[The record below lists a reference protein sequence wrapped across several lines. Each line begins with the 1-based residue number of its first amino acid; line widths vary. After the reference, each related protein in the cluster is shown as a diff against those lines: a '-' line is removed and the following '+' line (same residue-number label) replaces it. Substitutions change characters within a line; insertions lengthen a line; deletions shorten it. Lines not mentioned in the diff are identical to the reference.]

1 MSKMTMMAAH
11 FAAFSARMAAAS
23 VVLEVKEDQDLGKV
37 IDKIGRGFEEY
48 KSAND
53 QRLKELAEKGAVDPT
68 TKSKLE
74 KLDAELDKL
83 ADLKKAVEELAI
95 KASRPGA
102 GGDGKGAVSPEKK
115 AYQDAFLNWM
125 RNPSDPQASMDL
137 KAASKAVETRAVQTT
152 TLTGSAGGF
161 ALPEQIE
168 STIARLSRD
177 ISPMRQIAT
186 VRTVGTSDYKE
197 LFDVNGGAFE
207 WVGETGT
214 RGQTATAD
222 LAEVVPT
229 MGTASARPRASEES
243 LDDLFFDV
251 EGWLSTTTA
260 EALAQGESAAF
271 VNGNGTN
278 RPTGFLAGPT
288 PLLTAD
294 GTRAFGTLQ
303 AVVSG
308 QAAALPTSLDTL
320 IDMTAALRARYR
332 ANGTWAGNRRTLA
345 GLRKFK
351 DTTGQY
357 LWQPSLQAGQPD
369 SFMGYRVVEM
379 EDMPD
384 VAAGAFPLA
393 FGDFREGYLIVDR
406 AGLRVTRD
414 DITLPGFVQWYIRR
428 RVGGR
433 IRNSEAIKLLRIS
446 AT

>member
-1 MSKMTMMAAH
+1 MSKQLMAAH
-11 FAAFSARMAAAS
+11 FAAFSARLAAG
-23 VVLEVKEDQDLGKV
+23 VVLEVKEDPDLSKI

-53 QRLKELAEKGAVDPT
+53 ERLKELSTKGVVDPT
-68 TKSKLE
+68 TKAKLD
-74 KLDAELDKL
+74 KLDAELDNL
-83 ADLKKAVEELAI
+83 AELKKSVEALAI
-95 KASRPGA
+95 KASRPNG
-102 GGDGKGAVSPEKK
+102 GGDGHLAPEKK
-115 AYQDAFLNWM
+115 AYHDAFVNWM
-125 RNPSDPQASMDL
+125 RNPADPQATMDL
-137 KAASKAVETRAVQTT
+137 KAASKGVETRAAQVVTS
-152 TLTGSAGGF
+152 TGSAGGF

-168 STIARLSRD
+168 NTIARLSRD
-177 ISPMRQIAT
+177 ITPMRQVAT

-207 WVGETGT
+207 WVGEGGT
-214 RGQTATAD
+214 RSQTNTPD
-222 LAEVVPT
+222 LAEITPT

-251 EGWLSTTTA
+251 EGWLATSTA
-260 EALAQGESAAF
+260 EALAQGEGLAF
-271 VNGNGTN
+271 VSGNGTN

-294 GTRAFGTLQ
+294 GVRAFGTLQ
-303 AVVSG
+303 AVVSA
-308 QAAALPTSLDTL
+308 QAAALPTSMDVL

-332 ANGTWAGNRRTLA
+332 ANAVWAGNRRTLA
-345 GLRKFK
+345 ALRKYK
-351 DTTGQY
+351 DTTNQY
-357 LWQPSLQAGQPD
+357 LWQPSVQAGQPD
-369 SFMGYRVVEM
+369 TFMGYRVVEM

-384 VAAGAFPLA
+384 VAAGTFPLA

>member
-1 MSKMTMMAAH
+1 MRMKHVMAAH
-11 FAAFSARMAAAS
+11 FAAFSARMADGA
-23 VVLEVKEDQDLGKV
+23 VLEVKEDQDLGKL

-68 TKSKLE
+68 LTAKLS
-74 KLDAELDKL
+74 KLDAELDSL
-83 ADLKKAVEELAI
+83 SELKKSVEAMAI

-102 GGDGKGAVSPEKK
+102 GGGDAPVAPEKK
-115 AYQDAFLNWM
+115 AYHDAFLNWM
-125 RNPSDPQASMDL
+125 RSPSDPQATMDL
-137 KAASKAVETRAVQTT
+137 KAASKAVETRAAQVVST
-152 TLTGSAGGF
+152 TGSAGGF

-168 STIARLSRD
+168 QTIARLSRD
-177 ISPMRQIAT
+177 ITPMRQVAT
-186 VRTVGTSDYKE
+186 VRQVGTSDYKE
-197 LFDVNGGAFE
+197 LFDVNGGSFE
-207 WVGETGT
+207 WVGEGGT
-214 RGQTATAD
+214 RAQTTTPD
-222 LAEVVPT
+222 LAEVAPT
-229 MGTASARPRASEES
+229 MGTGSARPRASEES
-243 LDDLFFDV
+243 LDDLFFNV
-251 EGWLSTTTA
+251 ESWLTTSTA
-260 EALAQGESAAF
+260 EALAQGEGVAF
-271 VNGNGTN
+271 VSGNGTN

-294 GTRAFGTLQ
+294 GVRAFGTLQ
-303 AVVSG
+303 ARPGG
-308 QAAALPTSLDTL
+308 QAAALPTSLDVL
-320 IDMTAALRARYR
+320 IDMTADLRARYR

-345 GLRKFK
+345 GLRKYK

-357 LWQPSLQAGQPD
+357 LWQPSLQAGRPD

-428 RVGGR
+428 RVGGC